1 MAKGNEY
8 SEEQVTQ
15 QLVEELKFYFEEVG
29 TMTDSGYRVENPELL
44 RERAES
50 GDQSALV
57 VYNVYLDNVDKE
69 PSQVATRNAFTDYAG
84 CVIENAFGLYI
95 AVIRGD
101 LAEAL
106 IGAIQKGLWTQA
118 VTLVAQIAGLSVKSL
133 NIAATAAQIAAA
145 AIVCGLK

>member
-44 RERAES
+44 KERAES
-50 GDQSALV
+50 GNESAAV
-57 VYNVYLDNVDKE
+57 VYNVYLDNVNNV
-69 PSQVATRNAFTDYAG
+69 SVQNAFTDYVQ
-84 CVIENAFGLYI
+84 CVIENAFGVYVAI
-95 AVIRGD
+95 IRGD

-106 IGAIQKGLWTQA
+106 VNAIQDGLWDEAA
-118 VTLVAQIAGLSVKSL
+118 VLVARITGLALPSV
-133 NIAATAAQIAAA
+133 NAAATIAQIAAA
-145 AIVCGLK
+145 AIVCGLR